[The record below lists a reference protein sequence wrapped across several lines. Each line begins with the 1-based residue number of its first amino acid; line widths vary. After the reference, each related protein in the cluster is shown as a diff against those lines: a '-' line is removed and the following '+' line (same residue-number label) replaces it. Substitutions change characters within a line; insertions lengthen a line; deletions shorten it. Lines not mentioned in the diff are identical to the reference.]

1 MTATA
6 RLFEGQMVQYLE
18 SDSPPFG
25 AMKQTFFTPDRSQ
38 VIQLYHPE
46 LAAQFTNRLDRL
58 KAIVWKHNLTLP
70 EYAGGATG
78 LTEST
83 ARYFKNLF
91 CWPTGI
97 VTEPRLGILAP
108 AYPSNFYFASGP
120 FHGREKELLWFC
132 RTSLRSKLP
141 ASEKGDWLRYVQI
154 AILLARAVRRLH
166 QASLIHCDLSSQ
178 NILIDP
184 TIGRCLVLDVDSVVV
199 ADQFPPD
206 VLGTPRYMAP
216 ELIAASAPRQ
226 SSIAGL
232 PNFTT
237 DAHSLAVLIYE
248 ILLWRHPLM
257 GPKIHSTVSSEE
269 DDFLALGPQ
278 ALFIENPEDR
288 SNRPHDLEPD
298 VSSLGS
304 SLSTLM
310 YQAFVTGLHQPELRP
325 TAAQFEDGLL
335 DAWDHLHPCLNGDC
349 HHRWFIVTP
358 SEKPRCPFC
367 GAWIFRWVPIL
378 EFFLEPLSKQL
389 VPTRSLV
396 VYPEL
401 RLFEWH
407 ARSSIRPT
415 EDADRTPPG
424 RFLLVENQWFLIND
438 GFDSMVSPG
447 GNPVQPGQAIHL
459 VPGVTFRLNTLPDG
473 WFIRVR
479 SEPIAKE

>member
-1 MTATA
+1 MIAKAT
-6 RLFEGQMVQYLE
+6 LFEGQTVEYLE
-18 SDSPPFG
+18 SANPPFG
-25 AMKQTFFTPDRSQ
+25 AMKQTYFSPDRTQ
-38 VIQLYHPE
+38 VVQFYHPE
-46 LAAQFTNRLDRL
+46 LAVERTNRLERL

-78 LTEST
+78 LTQST

-97 VTEPRLGILAP
+97 VTEPRLGIVAP

-120 FHGREKELLWFC
+120 FQGAEKELLWFC
-132 RTSLRSKLP
+132 RKSLRSKLP
-141 ASEKGDWLRYVQI
+141 AAEKGDWLRYVQM

-166 QASLIHCDLSSQ
+166 QANLVHCDLSSQ

-184 TIGRCLVLDVDSVVV
+184 VIGRCMVLDVDSIVV

-206 VLGTPRYMAP
+206 VLGTPSYMAP
-216 ELIAASAPRQ
+216 ELIGASASPHKQ
-226 SSIAGL
+226 PLTIL
-232 PNFTT
+232 PNFST

-248 ILLWRHPLM
+248 LLLWRHPLI
-257 GPKIHSTVSSEE
+257 GPKVHSTISSEE

-278 ALFIENPEDR
+278 ALFIENPHDT
-288 SNRPHDLEPD
+288 SNRPQDLEVG
-298 VSSLGS
+298 VSALGPH
-304 SLSTLM
+304 LSHLM
-310 YQAFVTGLHQPELRP
+310 EQFFVTGLHQPALRP
-325 TAAQFEDGLL
+325 TAIHLEAGLL
-335 DAWDHLHPCLNGDC
+335 NAWDHLHPCPNENC
-349 HHRWFIVTP
+349 HHRWFIVNP
-358 SEKPRCPFC
+358 QEKPRCPFC
-367 GAWIFRWVPIL
+367 GATVFRWVPIL
-378 EFFLEPLSKQL
+378 EFFSEPLSKQL

-415 EDADRTPPG
+415 EDADRTPLG
-424 RFLLVENQWFLIND
+424 RFLCMENQWFLVNE
-438 GFDSMVSPG
+438 GFDSMASPG

-459 VPGVTFRLNTLPDG
+459 VPGAAFRLNTTPDG

-479 SEPIAKE
+479 SEPIAK